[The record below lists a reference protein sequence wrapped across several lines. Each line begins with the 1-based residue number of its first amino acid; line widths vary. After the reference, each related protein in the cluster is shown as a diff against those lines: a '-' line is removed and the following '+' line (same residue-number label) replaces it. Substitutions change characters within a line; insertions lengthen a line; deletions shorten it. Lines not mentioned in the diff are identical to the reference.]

1 MKIAIIGGGVSGLY
15 LAYRLMSQDNDNHSV
30 TIFEKS
36 NRLGGRVHT
45 CSQTI
50 NGNKVSYEAGAGRYN
65 DSHTLLVKLL
75 KELGLKDK
83 AYPIGFQRSFL
94 VNSQRK
100 SYDKIVGD
108 LLFDK
113 IMKSYKEYDS
123 EYLKSVTLRD
133 FMVKVIGQQKTQ
145 NVIDAFGYNS
155 EFELQNAYTSLKIF
169 ETDFNDNIQY
179 YGLSGGLSQI
189 TDSLS
194 RCILNKNNNRILL
207 QTEVLNYNPVTNI
220 IEWKKVDG
228 KQSKK
233 DTFDKVVFC
242 VTKQALLQFP
252 SLMKADNR
260 LHQYLTHSIEM
271 SPLHRIFATFPLIDG
286 KPWFHGLNR
295 TTTNLRLRYFIP
307 LNPSTGLIQISYT
320 DKQFADYWNSFQ
332 NDDDVKKELMKDLK
346 TMFPHKD
353 IPDPTWLERQ
363 YWKEGATYWL
373 PNYKRY
379 NNKKD
384 STYYVCGE
392 MTSQFH
398 NAWIEG
404 SLESV
409 ERVVKYLL

>member
-1 MKIAIIGGGVSGLY
+1 
-15 LAYRLMSQDNDNHSV
+15 
-30 TIFEKS
+30 
-36 NRLGGRVHT
+36 
-45 CSQTI
+45 
-50 NGNKVSYEAGAGRYN
+50 
-65 DSHTLLVKLL
+65 
-75 KELGLKDK
+75 
-83 AYPIGFQRSFL
+83 
-94 VNSQRK
+94 
-100 SYDKIVGD
+100 
-108 LLFDK
+108 
-113 IMKSYKEYDS
+113 
-123 EYLKSVTLRD
+123 
-133 FMVKVIGQQKTQ
+133 
-145 NVIDAFGYNS
+145 
-155 EFELQNAYTSLKIF
+155 
-169 ETDFNDNIQY
+169 
-179 YGLSGGLSQI
+179 
-189 TDSLS
+189 
-194 RCILNKNNNRILL
+194 
-207 QTEVLNYNPVTNI
+207 VLNYNPVTNI